1 MFELKTVTLYF
12 YIIYMKLKIKFI
24 VVLYLLSTFIVAGA
38 KLPLKNIEID
48 KNMQTIEYK
57 IQNGDT
63 LWTIAAEFNSKN
75 YEKFIYIVKNLNNLD
90 ESTLQVD
97 QVLILPSNI

>member
-1 MFELKTVTLYF
+1 
-12 YIIYMKLKIKFI
+12 
-24 VVLYLLSTFIVAGA
+24 
-38 KLPLKNIEID
+38 
-48 KNMQTIEYK
+48 MQTIEYK

-63 LWTIAAEFNSKN
+63 LWTIASQFNSTN

-90 ESTLQVD
+90 ESTLLVD

>member
-1 MFELKTVTLYF
+1 LSHC
-12 YIIYMKLKIKFI
+12 ISI
-24 VVLYLLSTFIVAGA
+24 LSTFLITGA

-48 KNMQTIEYK
+48 ENMQTIEYK

-63 LWTIAAEFNSKN
+63 LWTIASQFNYTN

-90 ESTLQVD
+90 ESTLLVD

>member
-1 MFELKTVTLYF
+1 
-12 YIIYMKLKIKFI
+12 MKLKIKFI
-24 VVLYLLSTFIVAGA
+24 VILYFLSTFMVFGV
-38 KLPLKNIEID
+38 KTPLRNDEIPNNL
-48 KNMQTIEYK
+48 KTIEYK
-57 IQNGDT
+57 IKDGDT
-63 LWTIAAEFNSKN
+63 LWTIASEFNHSN